1 MLEQPSFGR
10 RLRQLRLQQGKSQ
23 SELTGPGMSAA
34 YLSRLESGAR
44 PPTER
49 AVAYLAEQLAVPVES
64 FAQYSENDLAD
75 LVMTLSSRPQGE
87 RDGEIRDL
95 LDDALSTAVDVDATT
110 RWEALDL
117 FARQHSALGEFQEE
131 RAVLEK
137 LEVMSRELN
146 RPALHVYILQRIA
159 RCCRNLGDMEGARR
173 SAQEALELTRRHQ
186 LRVLTADLVRV
197 KLLLISAE
205 AELGNLAEAA
215 ALSTEVCESLPH
227 GEGVLA
233 AEAYWT
239 ASTVRARQGNFG
251 QAFELIEKALAAV
264 ESREELT
271 LWMRLRLA
279 AASLSLQSLPP
290 RLERA
295 QCLLTEV
302 EPALKLAGPPRN
314 VQELLLLKAQL
325 AYRQGYMERSSE
337 LVAAAEGDVHLL
349 TYRDQIRFR
358 LLREM
363 LAAHAG
369 DPGADHRLRE
379 LAAQVQ
385 AARMPDLS
393 AEVWRAI
400 AEGAPATRKSG

>member
-44 PPTER
+44 PPTDR
-49 AVAYLAEQLAVPVES
+49 AVAYLAEQLDVPVES

-95 LDDALSTAVDVDATT
+95 LNDALSTAIDVDATT

-131 RAVLEK
+131 RTVLEK
-137 LEVMSRELN
+137 LEAVSRELN
-146 RPALHVYILQRIA
+146 RPALRVYVLQLIA

-186 LRVLTADLVRV
+186 LRVLTADLIRA

-215 ALSTEVCESLPH
+215 ALSTEVCESLPR
-227 GEGVLA
+227 GEGALA

-239 ASTVRARQGNFG
+239 ASTVRARQGNFS
-251 QAFELIEKALAAV
+251 QAFEFIERALAALD
-264 ESREELT
+264 SREELT

-290 RLERA
+290 RLDRA
-295 QCLLTEV
+295 ESLLTEV
-302 EPALKLAGPPRN
+302 EPALKFAGPQRN
-314 VQELLLLKAQL
+314 IQELLLLKAQL
-325 AYRQGYMERSSE
+325 AYQQGKMERSAE
-337 LVAAAEGDVHLL
+337 LVEAGKDEVHLL

-358 LLREM
+358 LLQEL
-363 LAAHAG
+363 LANYGG
-369 DPGADHRLRE
+369 DTDADHRLRE

-393 AEVWRAI
+393 AEVWRAV
-400 AEGAPATRKSG
+400 AESAPVQKSA